1 MNVIDVFCF
10 LFLAS
15 FVRFAHL
22 LIFHTSSSSTYLPS
36 TIFPSIVFLNPS
48 SGSPFF
54 PLLSISPLLRASR
67 WQTDPWMADGQNK
80 ETQMWTIILA
90 LTHARSTRPSPGLWG
105 QGLCWWSCGMPPGYD
120 HTCVEVIRWRFA
132 ESRFDYRARRREWWL
147 AVECRQCD

>member
-22 LIFHTSSSSTYLPS
+22 LILHTSTSSTYLPS
-36 TIFPSIVFLNPS
+36 TIFPSIFFLNPS

-67 WQTDPWMADGQNK
+67 WQTDSWMSDGQNK

-90 LTHARSTRPSPGLWG
+90 LTHACRTRPSPGLWG
-105 QGLCWWSCGMPPGYD
+105 QGLCWWSCGIAPWIWSHLRGGNKMAVCWEPVWLPSSE
-120 HTCVEVIRWRFA
+120 TWSVIG
-132 ESRFDYRARRREWWL
+132 SGM
-147 AVECRQCD
+147 